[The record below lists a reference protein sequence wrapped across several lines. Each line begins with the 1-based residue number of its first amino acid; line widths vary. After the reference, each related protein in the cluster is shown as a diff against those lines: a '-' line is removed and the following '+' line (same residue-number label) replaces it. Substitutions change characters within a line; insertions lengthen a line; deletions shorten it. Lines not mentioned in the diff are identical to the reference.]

1 MTLNDFLASNP
12 TVSDADAASGY
23 NALAPVTV
31 RAIPLDALGAL
42 LRKTGLMARLKAL
55 VADAQTP
62 PDISAA
68 LADFL
73 DQLADVRAVNL
84 DTTDAVIAT
93 RAAGTLAGLQA
104 ARLIDADGVAA
115 IYALGGGLVRP
126 APLTTEDVMA
136 ARATLA
142 CRAAADAL
150 LAKLSAFT
158 GYVFVAANDYAAGRI
173 DALPSVPEVP
183 A

>member
-1 MTLNDFLASNP
+1 MTLNDFLAANASL
-12 TVSDADAASGY
+12 SDADAASGY
-23 NALAPVTV
+23 NALASVTV

-55 VADAQTP
+55 VADTQTP
-62 PDISAA
+62 PEIRAA

-104 ARLIDADGVAA
+104 ARLIDVDGVAA

-126 APLTTEDVMA
+126 APLTTEDVTA
-136 ARATLA
+136 ARASIA
-142 CRAAADAL
+142 RRAAANAM
-150 LAKLSAFT
+150 LAKLSAFN
-158 GYVFVAANDYAAGRI
+158 GYAQDAANRYTAGTA
-173 DALPSVPEVP
+173 DALPDVPDVP
-183 A
+183 